1 MISVSTW
8 ISFTDLSEENKSWTK
23 NADGYWYGKMQKK
36 KAWKVCVML
45 CTNTQKQTTN
55 KFKDYDPIGESSYLM
70 QLDFTRFYG
79 KAMQQKIFV
88 NGFKWRNNAGNFC
101 KDCIQNYCQNSEKG
115 YILEVDG
122 GYPQELHKA
131 HTELPLLPVRMKIG
145 Q

>member
-1 MISVSTW
+1 
-8 ISFTDLSEENKSWTK
+8 
-23 NADGYWYGKMQKK
+23 
-36 KAWKVCVML
+36 ML

-101 KDCIQNYCQNSEKG
+101 KDCVQNYCQNSEKG

-122 GYPQELHKA
+122 RYPQELHKA

>member
-79 KAMQQKIFV
+79 KAMQQKIFA

-101 KDCIQNYCQNSEKG
+101 KDCIQNYCQYSEKG